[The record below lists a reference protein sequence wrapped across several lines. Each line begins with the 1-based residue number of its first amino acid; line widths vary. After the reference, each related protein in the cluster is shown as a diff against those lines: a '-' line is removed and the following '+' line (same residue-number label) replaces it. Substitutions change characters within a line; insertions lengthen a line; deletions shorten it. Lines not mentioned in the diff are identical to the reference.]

1 MITCRKT
8 YADIP
13 FAHRQ
18 PFHDGHCAF
27 IHGHNWT
34 LTATFASDERDE
46 NGFVI
51 DYGKLGF
58 LKDWI
63 NEHLDHACVF
73 RRDDPLREVLV
84 KAAPEAWKVYLV
96 DDCSNEGLA
105 MHLHEVFDELV
116 REATQGRV
124 RVVEIDLMED
134 SKNAA
139 RYVAETRRF

>member
-18 PFHDGHCAF
+18 PYHDGHCAF

-34 LTATFASDERDE
+34 LTVTFACRERDQ

-58 LKDWI
+58 IKEWI
-63 NEHLDHACVF
+63 NDNLDHACVF
-73 RRDDPLREVLV
+73 RRDDPLRIQLV
-84 KAAPEAWKVYLV
+84 AAAPEAWKVYLV
-96 DDCSNEGLA
+96 EDCSNEGLA
-105 MHLHEVFDELV
+105 MHIHEVLDKLV
-116 REATQGRV
+116 REASEGRV
-124 RVVEIDLMED
+124 WVAEIDLLED

-139 RYVAETRRF
+139 RYTPELA

>member
-8 YADIP
+8 YRDVP
-13 FAHRQ
+13 FGHRQ

-27 IHGHNWT
+27 IHGHNWAIT
-34 LTATFASDERDE
+34 VTFACRERDE

-63 NEHLDHACVF
+63 AENLDHACVF
-73 RRDDPLREVLV
+73 RRDDPLREKLV
-84 KAAPEAWKVYLV
+84 NAAPEAWKVYLI
-96 DDCSNEGLA
+96 DDCSNEGIA
-105 MHLHEVFDELV
+105 MHLCEVFDALV
-116 REATQGRV
+116 RKNSQGRAW
-124 RVVEIDLMED
+124 VEAVEVEED

-139 RYVAETRRF
+139 RYEAPKPF